1 MNTLVLVVA
10 HPDSG
15 SFNHAL
21 ADAASSAA
29 VEAGAEVRLHDLYAD
44 GFDPRMPA
52 SEVGTTLFADALTA
66 RYAADVLAADAF
78 VVVHPVWF
86 FQLPAIVKGW
96 VDRVLREGVV
106 YRVGGGGE
114 TESLLRA
121 RAALVLNTANSPAGV
136 EAGLGDPVERF
147 WREVVF
153 GFGGVEDVRRAR
165 FAKVEGSTVTQRRQ
179 WLEETRAAT
188 SELVGR
194 LLLGAVPHR

>member
-10 HPDSG
+10 HPDPG
-15 SFNHAL
+15 SFNYAI
-21 ADAASSAA
+21 AEAAASAA
-29 VEAGAEVRLHDLYAD
+29 VEAGAEVRRHDLYAD

-66 RYAADVLAADAF
+66 RYASDVLAADAF

-106 YRVGGGGE
+106 YRLGAGGE

-121 RAALVLNTANSPAGV
+121 RAGLVLNTANSPAGV
-136 EAGLGDPVERF
+136 EAALGDPVEWF
-147 WREVVF
+147 WRDVVF
-153 GFGGVEDVRRAR
+153 GFGGVGDVRRVR
-165 FAKVEGSTVTQRRQ
+165 FAKVDGSTAAQRDD
-179 WLEETRAAT
+179 WLAEARAST
-188 SELVGR
+188 IDLVER
-194 LLLGAVPHR
+194 LRDEAASQR